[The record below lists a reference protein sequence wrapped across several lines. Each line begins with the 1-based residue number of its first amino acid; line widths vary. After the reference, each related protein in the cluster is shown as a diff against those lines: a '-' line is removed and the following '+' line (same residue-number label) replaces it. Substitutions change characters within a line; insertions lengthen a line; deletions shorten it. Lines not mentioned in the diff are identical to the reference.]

1 MGMDSQGFTL
11 IELLTA
17 VAIVAVLAGVVYPAY
32 VGHVNK
38 AYRAE
43 IVVLLTE
50 QAQSLERYY
59 TSNGSF
65 IDASGV
71 SVGNDRYRIT
81 AALNPQDFS
90 LLAIPGVDSVMAG
103 DACGAFSL
111 ASSGART
118 NPGAAPGMSRKTCW
132 GQ

>member
-1 MGMDSQGFTL
+1 MGMDSQGYTL

-59 TSNGSF
+59 T
-65 IDASGV
+65 
-71 SVGNDRYRIT
+71 
-81 AALNPQDFS
+81 
-90 LLAIPGVDSVMAG
+90 
-103 DACGAFSL
+103 
-111 ASSGART
+111 
-118 NPGAAPGMSRKTCW
+118 
-132 GQ
+132 

>member
-1 MGMDSQGFTL
+1 L

-71 SVGNDRYRIT
+71 SVGNDRYRNHGCAEPSGFQPAGHT
-81 AALNPQDFS
+81 S
-90 LLAIPGVDSVMAG
+90 VDSVMAG

-111 ASSGART
+111 TSSGART